1 MALPAMI
8 TGFGEQSAN
17 YGAAVGQSLAQLG
30 QQVGQQLAMREYQ
43 RQASAALPAM
53 QSAYK
58 SAFDKMGQGQYAD
71 GYMELLN
78 TNLQYGATTNP
89 FIAQFAEQ
97 ANQTAKQMES
107 ALWRQAQYGGRGG
120 AAGGA
125 GMPAMGPSGAATAMS
140 RMYGRQPMETTETVT
155 TDTVTT
161 GTPPGQPTATLLPP
175 ALQYLSLIV
184 CRKATPV
191 QTQTFLLAKWLA

>member
-53 QSAYK
+53 QQAYK

-107 ALWRQAQYGGRGG
+107 AHVEAGAVWWTRWSGGVNGHAAARPVYGFGAIFPRHEYSFWRRGG
-120 AAGGA
+120 NGG
-125 GMPAMGPSGAATAMS
+125 
-140 RMYGRQPMETTETVT
+140 
-155 TDTVTT
+155 
-161 GTPPGQPTATLLPP
+161 
-175 ALQYLSLIV
+175 
-184 CRKATPV
+184 
-191 QTQTFLLAKWLA
+191 